1 VGVLV
6 RSTGGVP
13 YMEGKVQ
20 SDFHFSMRTWGTLLV
35 PQVLMPFKQ
44 WNSAGIERDTH
55 VLIYIIN
62 GKLTPDLLFRDIKK
76 A

>member
-1 VGVLV
+1 VSAG
-6 RSTGGVP
+6 STGECWFNWWSAGSTGAVP

-44 WNSAGIERDTH
+44 WN
-55 VLIYIIN
+55 
-62 GKLTPDLLFRDIKK
+62 
-76 A
+76 